1 MHTFTQRRCNAP
13 QQKSTS
19 TRLLELIR
27 PENFQGTHIFQAY
40 HWRCR
45 SRRNSRRLNIRHRWI
60 HCWKWSFGTVTFRIR
75 IWCQNALFVNLRW
88 VFNIWVQFCDE
99 CFHYLVTGLG
109 LEIFVVG
116 SASYCTIGHV
126 WILITQK
133 SGRLVPY
140 FIMVISGFPRYTTL
154 WKWFSCIRFCPHK
167 RPLHEK
173 DTFDIRYRTLSV
185 KRAICSIASIMKFC
199 LWFWLLPCDCM

>member
-99 CFHYLVTGLG
+99 FLYYLVTGLG

-126 WILITQK
+126 WILISLTQK
-133 SGRLVPY
+133 SGRLVPH
-140 FIMVISGFPRYTTL
+140 FIMVIGGLPGSRRYENCL
-154 WKWFSCIRFCPHK
+154 
-167 RPLHEK
+167 
-173 DTFDIRYRTLSV
+173 RTLHCAQTSELCT
-185 KRAICSIASIMKFC
+185 KKKHSTLDI
-199 LWFWLLPCDCM
+199 LLNVLYVP